1 MFVHVFGA
9 YFGLAVSRTMYRKDI
24 KDAEPKNCSIY
35 HSDVF
40 SMIGEQC
47 QVQILDRGRSVGKQ
61 GTYAT
66 HTLKIYEKLLVHIHN

>member
-24 KDAEPKNCSIY
+24 KEAEPKNCSIY

-40 SMIGEQC
+40 SMIGE
-47 QVQILDRGRSVGKQ
+47 
-61 GTYAT
+61 
-66 HTLKIYEKLLVHIHN
+66 E

>member
-1 MFVHVFGA
+1 MDVGGSMFVHVFGA

-40 SMIGEQC
+40 SMIGQ
-47 QVQILDRGRSVGKQ
+47 
-61 GTYAT
+61 
-66 HTLKIYEKLLVHIHN
+66 

>member
-40 SMIGEQC
+40 SMIGEHW
-47 QVQILDRGRSVGKQ
+47 QVQSASTIAFRQKCLGFTIS
-61 GTYAT
+61 
-66 HTLKIYEKLLVHIHN
+66 